1 MENQKPKYDIDELL
15 GAVSTGNEPLQPEPE
30 KLEVKLPGSDGSV
43 STFILPAPISFKN
56 VCKNIPP
63 LAPVLIPGMLR
74 QGHKMMI
81 ASSSKAGKSFLV
93 EELAIAVAHGK
104 SWLNNPCKKGPVLYV
119 NMELS
124 DSSCWNRFSKVYEAL
139 NNSEN
144 GTSGN
149 FNPSTTGNL
158 DVWNLRGQQV
168 TANQLAA
175 AIEQLD
181 KKYTLIIL
189 DPIYKLFEGSENDQ
203 ESTANFCKA
212 VDRMAET
219 GASVVYVHHHSKGAQ
234 GSKSSMDRASGS
246 GVFAR
251 DVDALLDLTQL
262 FPGGKEPTAAEAS
275 KKTIWKVETTLREF
289 ARCRRLLCLS
299 CIRCTMLKAPPSMQ
313 AGSPGAHPVQAAAPV
328 QTSRQQPRKAQRNA
342 VQKSLRHGARN
353 MRTRPPSKSWPRCW
367 AKRKRQCADIWMI
380 SNCNR
385 ALKKEEERK
394 LLDFPYFHNF
404 RTNFQF

>member
-15 GAVSTGNEPLQPEPE
+15 GAVSTGNEPLQPDPE

-289 ARCRRLLCLS
+289 APLPPFIVSFLYPLHHVESSTEYAGWKPRSASSAGGSTRADQNTAAKEGAKERCAKEFEAWCEGHGTPPTIKELAEVLGRSEKTVRGYLDDLD
-299 CIRCTMLKAPPSMQ
+299 LKPRIEKR
-313 AGSPGAHPVQAAAPV
+313 G
-328 QTSRQQPRKAQRNA
+328 RRKAA
-342 VQKSLRHGARN
+342 
-353 MRTRPPSKSWPRCW
+353 
-367 AKRKRQCADIWMI
+367 
-380 SNCNR
+380 
-385 ALKKEEERK
+385 
-394 LLDFPYFHNF
+394 
-404 RTNFQF
+404 

>member
-1 MENQKPKYDIDELL
+1 MEYQKPKYNIDELL
-15 GAVSTGNEPLQPEPE
+15 GSVSAGNESLQPKPE
-30 KLEVKLPGSDGSV
+30 KLEIKISNSDGNGV
-43 STFILPAPISFKN
+43 LTFALPAPVSFKS

-104 SWLNNPCKKGPVLYV
+104 PWLNNPCKKGPVLYV

-144 GTSGN
+144 GTNGN

-175 AIEQLD
+175 AIEQID

-251 DVDALLDLTQL
+251 DVDALIDLTQL
-262 FPGGKEPTAAEAS
+262 FPGGKEPTAEAS

-289 ARCRRLLCLS
+289 APLRPFIVSFQYPLHHVESSTEYAGWKPRSASSAGGSTRADQQTAAKESAKERCAKEFEAWSEEHGTPPTIKELADVLGKTEKTVRGYLDDLE
-299 CIRCTMLKAPPSMQ
+299 LKPRIEKR
-313 AGSPGAHPVQAAAPV
+313 GRKKAA
-328 QTSRQQPRKAQRNA
+328 
-342 VQKSLRHGARN
+342 
-353 MRTRPPSKSWPRCW
+353 
-367 AKRKRQCADIWMI
+367 
-380 SNCNR
+380 
-385 ALKKEEERK
+385 
-394 LLDFPYFHNF
+394 
-404 RTNFQF
+404 

>member
-1 MENQKPKYDIDELL
+1 MENQKPKYDINELL
-15 GAVSTGNEPLQPEPE
+15 GAVSTGNEPLQPVPE
-30 KLEVKLPGSDGSV
+30 KLEIKLPGSDGSV
-43 STFILPAPISFKN
+43 STFILPAPVSFKN

-124 DSSCWNRFSKVYEAL
+124 DSSCWNRFSRVYEAL

-149 FNPSTTGNL
+149 CNPSTTGNL
-158 DVWNLRGQQV
+158 DVWNLRGQQA

-219 GASVVYVHHHSKGAQ
+219 GASIVYVHHHSKGAQ
-234 GSKSSMDRASGS
+234 GNKSSMDRASGS

-251 DVDALLDLTQL
+251 DVDALIDLTQL
-262 FPGGKEPTAAEAS
+262 FPGGKEPTAEAS

-289 ARCRRLLCLS
+289 APLRPFIVSFQYPLHHVESSTEYAGWKPRSASSAGGSTRADQQTAAKESAKERCAKEFEAWNEEHGEPPTVRELAEVLS
-299 CIRCTMLKAPPSMQ
+299 KNEKTVRGYLNDLELK
-313 AGSPGAHPVQAAAPV
+313 
-328 QTSRQQPRKAQRNA
+328 PRVEKRGRKKA
-342 VQKSLRHGARN
+342 
-353 MRTRPPSKSWPRCW
+353 T
-367 AKRKRQCADIWMI
+367 
-380 SNCNR
+380 
-385 ALKKEEERK
+385 
-394 LLDFPYFHNF
+394 
-404 RTNFQF
+404 

>member
-1 MENQKPKYDIDELL
+1 MEYQKPKYNIDELL
-15 GAVSTGNEPLQPEPE
+15 GSVSAGNEPLQQEPE
-30 KLEVKLPGSDGSV
+30 KLKIELPGSDGSV
-43 STFILPAPISFKN
+43 STFILPAPVSFKN

-104 SWLNNPCKKGPVLYV
+104 PWLNNPCKKGPVLYV

-124 DSSCWNRFSKVYEAL
+124 DSSCWNRFSRVYEAL
-139 NNSEN
+139 NKPEN
-144 GTSGN
+144 GISGN
-149 FNPSTTGNL
+149 FDPSTTENL
-158 DVWNLRGQQV
+158 DVWNLRGKQV

-251 DVDALLDLTQL
+251 DVDALIDLTQL

-275 KKTIWKVETTLREF
+275 RKTIWKVETTLREF
-289 ARCRRLLCLS
+289 APLPPFIVSFLYPLHYVESSTEYAGWKPRSASSAGGSARADQNTAAKEGAKERCAKEFEAWNEEHGNPPTVKELAKVLGRSEKTVRGYLDDLE
-299 CIRCTMLKAPPSMQ
+299 LKPRIEKR
-313 AGSPGAHPVQAAAPV
+313 G
-328 QTSRQQPRKAQRNA
+328 RRKAA
-342 VQKSLRHGARN
+342 
-353 MRTRPPSKSWPRCW
+353 
-367 AKRKRQCADIWMI
+367 
-380 SNCNR
+380 
-385 ALKKEEERK
+385 
-394 LLDFPYFHNF
+394 
-404 RTNFQF
+404 

>member
-1 MENQKPKYDIDELL
+1 MVEEQPFCLPLLYTMEGKKSMENQKPKYDINELL
-15 GAVSTGNEPLQPEPE
+15 GAVSTGNEPLQPVPE
-30 KLEVKLPGSDGSV
+30 KLEIKLPGSDGSV
-43 STFILPAPISFKN
+43 STFILPAPVSFKN

-124 DSSCWNRFSKVYEAL
+124 DSSCWNRFSTVYEAL

-219 GASVVYVHHHSKGAQ
+219 GASVVYVHHHSK
-234 GSKSSMDRASGS
+234 SSMDRASGS

-262 FPGGKEPTAAEAS
+262 FPGGKEPTAEAS
-275 KKTIWKVETTLREF
+275 KKTVWKVETTLREF
-289 ARCRRLLCLS
+289 APLRPFIVSFQYPLHHVESSTEYVGWKPRSASSAGGSTRADQQTAAKESAKERCAKEFEAWNEEHGEPPTVRELAEVLGKNEKTVRGYLNDLE
-299 CIRCTMLKAPPSMQ
+299 LKPRVEKR
-313 AGSPGAHPVQAAAPV
+313 GRKKAA
-328 QTSRQQPRKAQRNA
+328 
-342 VQKSLRHGARN
+342 
-353 MRTRPPSKSWPRCW
+353 
-367 AKRKRQCADIWMI
+367 
-380 SNCNR
+380 
-385 ALKKEEERK
+385 
-394 LLDFPYFHNF
+394 
-404 RTNFQF
+404 

>member
-1 MENQKPKYDIDELL
+1 MEGKKSMENQKPKYDINELL
-15 GAVSTGNEPLQPEPE
+15 GAVSTGNEPLQPVPE
-30 KLEVKLPGSDGSV
+30 KLEIKLPGSDGSV
-43 STFILPAPISFKN
+43 STFILPAPVSFKN

-262 FPGGKEPTAAEAS
+262 FPGGKEPTEAEACD
-275 KKTIWKVETTLREF
+275 KTVWKVETTLREF
-289 ARCRRLLCLS
+289 APLRPFIVSFQYPLHHVESSTEYVGWKPRSASSAGGSTRADQQTAAKESAKERCAKEFEAWNEEHGEPPTVRELAEVLGKNEKTVRGYLNDLE
-299 CIRCTMLKAPPSMQ
+299 LKPRVEKR
-313 AGSPGAHPVQAAAPV
+313 GRKKAA
-328 QTSRQQPRKAQRNA
+328 
-342 VQKSLRHGARN
+342 
-353 MRTRPPSKSWPRCW
+353 
-367 AKRKRQCADIWMI
+367 
-380 SNCNR
+380 
-385 ALKKEEERK
+385 
-394 LLDFPYFHNF
+394 
-404 RTNFQF
+404 

>member
-1 MENQKPKYDIDELL
+1 MENQKPKYDINELL
-15 GAVSTGNEPLQPEPE
+15 GAVSTGNEPLHPVPE
-30 KLEVKLPGSDGSV
+30 KLEIKLPGSDGSV
-43 STFILPAPISFKN
+43 STFILPAPVSFKN

-124 DSSCWNRFSKVYEAL
+124 DSSCWNRFGKLYKAL

-144 GTSGN
+144 GTNGK

-262 FPGGKEPTAAEAS
+262 FPGGKEPTEAGDS

-289 ARCRRLLCLS
+289 APLPPFIVSFLYPLHHVESSTEYAGWKPRSASSAGGSARADQNTAAKEGAKERCAKEFEAWNEEHGNPPTVKELAKVLGRSEKTVHGYLDDLE
-299 CIRCTMLKAPPSMQ
+299 LKPRIEKR
-313 AGSPGAHPVQAAAPV
+313 G
-328 QTSRQQPRKAQRNA
+328 RRKAA
-342 VQKSLRHGARN
+342 
-353 MRTRPPSKSWPRCW
+353 
-367 AKRKRQCADIWMI
+367 
-380 SNCNR
+380 
-385 ALKKEEERK
+385 
-394 LLDFPYFHNF
+394 
-404 RTNFQF
+404 

>member
-1 MENQKPKYDIDELL
+1 MESQKPKYDINELL
-15 GAVSTGNEPLQPEPE
+15 GAVSTGNEPLQPVPE
-30 KLEVKLPGSDGSV
+30 KLEIKLPGSDGSL
-43 STFILPAPISFKN
+43 STFILPAPVSFKN

-104 SWLNNPCKKGPVLYV
+104 SWLNNPCKKSPVLYV

-144 GTSGN
+144 GTNGK

-219 GASVVYVHHHSKGAQ
+219 GASIVYVHHHSKGAQ
-234 GSKSSMDRASGS
+234 GNKSSMDRASGS

-262 FPGGKEPTAAEAS
+262 FPGGKEPTEAEACD
-275 KKTIWKVETTLREF
+275 KTVWKVETTLREF
-289 ARCRRLLCLS
+289 APLRPFIVSFQYPLHHVESSTEYVGWKPRSASSAGGSARADQNTAAKEGAKELCV
-299 CIRCTMLKAPPSMQ
+299 KEFEAWNEEH
-313 AGSPGAHPVQAAAPV
+313 GSPPTVKELAKVLGRSEKTVRGYLDDLELKPRIEKRGRKKAA
-328 QTSRQQPRKAQRNA
+328 
-342 VQKSLRHGARN
+342 
-353 MRTRPPSKSWPRCW
+353 
-367 AKRKRQCADIWMI
+367 
-380 SNCNR
+380 
-385 ALKKEEERK
+385 
-394 LLDFPYFHNF
+394 
-404 RTNFQF
+404 